1 MVAKSKKP
9 YSRAPPP
16 KKSELLFQVGKEV
29 PKWYSVEKPTI
40 SPSSTSHNAYEK
52 YDKDK
57 CEQIYR
63 SECELYRKFYQQDQ
77 SSDYQW
83 LQTSLSTTA
92 KVNDHQPDP
101 ESDRFQ
107 SACLSRIVLLRWLPW
122 FVVHL
127 FTRWTNSR
135 VSSIFFRRIFNIV
148 GKHWPWP
155 KFSKM
160 FSSTRIFPII
170 EDYSS
175 SINNRRNRQQTS
187 TLCSSSSKTKWNAP
201 MRSFSIC
208 CK

>member
-9 YSRAPPP
+9 YSRAPAP

-29 PKWYSVEKPTI
+29 PKWYSVEKPSI

-92 KVNDHQPDP
+92 KVKDGHPKATDSNLRVYLGSSCGVGCLDSSFTCSRDERTR
-101 ESDRFQ
+101 ESSQSSSDQYSTSSWSIDRGR
-107 SACLSRIVLLRWLPW
+107 SSRRC
-122 FVVHL
+122 F
-127 FTRWTNSR
+127 RQY
-135 VSSIFFRRIFNIV
+135 VSSR
-148 GKHWPWP
+148 
-155 KFSKM
+155 
-160 FSSTRIFPII
+160 
-170 EDYSS
+170 
-175 SINNRRNRQQTS
+175 
-187 TLCSSSSKTKWNAP
+187 
-201 MRSFSIC
+201 
-208 CK
+208 